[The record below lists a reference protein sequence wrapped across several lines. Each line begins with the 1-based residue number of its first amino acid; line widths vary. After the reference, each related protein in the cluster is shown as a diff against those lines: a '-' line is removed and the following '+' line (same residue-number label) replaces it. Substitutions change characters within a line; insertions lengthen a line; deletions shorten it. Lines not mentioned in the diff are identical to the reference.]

1 MAEECKLKSLLDEWE
16 FPEMYSVLQENEIT
30 INELK
35 HLTNEDLKEI
45 IPVLGKRIRFREKL
59 FLWKE
64 KICPQ
69 SNETLSVHSKVGT
82 WLNSPANSKG
92 FNDIA
97 QILRSCGKGRAIVDY
112 YTENNQL
119 LESHR
124 HDIISIIL
132 EEVVTSN
139 CILHISDF
147 TLICEQ
153 ILSLFPNENKDFY
166 FIPRGPRKNPSGR
179 LYDKYHNLKSKRR
192 KVLGRSL
199 SNQIN
204 ESSEEDEIDEKT
216 LSSLKEILRTDVS
229 KCLSNSCNQTKASE
243 FWVTTFPIRKKDIKA
258 AKSNVVL
265 LNHWPGYKQSFG
277 YVLIKSDFKLL
288 YPDSENLLYSK
299 WEKFINRIIDFFNSN
314 IKDQASREELALC
327 KQLSNKDSVNYMVI
341 KLLNSVI
348 KPTARFKSQ
357 DGNVLKKFTISDAQ
371 ESLTLHVTNLS
382 DYEVKINGLKEK
394 YYASS
399 NTLQPII
406 IVVGAS
412 MLNINQFFIYF
423 DSVLYSLNSYIE
435 CVDVTF
441 KIFNVLN
448 LSYPKASEGVWYFI
462 QKFFYNITTP
472 FDKSSPSI
480 ISLINY
486 LHEH

>member
-153 ILSLFPNENKDFY
+153 ILSLFPNENK
-166 FIPRGPRKNPSGR
+166 
-179 LYDKYHNLKSKRR
+179 
-192 KVLGRSL
+192 
-199 SNQIN
+199 
-204 ESSEEDEIDEKT
+204 
-216 LSSLKEILRTDVS
+216 
-229 KCLSNSCNQTKASE
+229 
-243 FWVTTFPIRKKDIKA
+243 
-258 AKSNVVL
+258 
-265 LNHWPGYKQSFG
+265 
-277 YVLIKSDFKLL
+277 IKSDFKLL

-406 IVVGAS
+406 IVVGA
-412 MLNINQFFIYF
+412 
-423 DSVLYSLNSYIE
+423 
-435 CVDVTF
+435 
-441 KIFNVLN
+441 
-448 LSYPKASEGVWYFI
+448 
-462 QKFFYNITTP
+462 
-472 FDKSSPSI
+472 
-480 ISLINY
+480 
-486 LHEH
+486 